1 MNLFVY
7 FSQKLSNK
15 SVKNSKRHKDKCMK
29 DEQTFKTIKIKKDV
43 WKKLNYLKLEE
54 DAKTISQIINKLIV
68 FYEEKKG

>member
-1 MNLFVY
+1 
-7 FSQKLSNK
+7 
-15 SVKNSKRHKDKCMK
+15 MK

-68 FYEEKKG
+68 SYEEKK